1 MKDFVIEKYIKE
13 ESVSTPLK
21 FLNSLMGNDILFS
34 DSFKKVKPYS
44 LKTIFA
50 DIVDINKFKND
61 YPLTD
66 ITTIIQTEYFR
77 DYFMD
82 FINVGY
88 DKLFTDKNWEESEK
102 RLLIKS
108 NIYSGLWI
116 NYGKTQKLQN

>member
-13 ESVSTPLK
+13 ESVSTSLK
-21 FLNSLMGNDILFS
+21 FFDSLSGNDILFS
-34 DSFKKVKPYS
+34 DSFKKIKPSS
-44 LKTIFA
+44 LATIFA

-82 FINVGY
+82 FINIGY

-102 RLLIKS
+102 RFLENPAYHFRK
-108 NIYSGLWI
+108 
-116 NYGKTQKLQN
+116 

>member
-13 ESVSTPLK
+13 ESVSAPLR
-21 FLNSLMGNDILFS
+21 FLDSLTGNDILFS
-34 DSFKKVKPYS
+34 DSFKKIRPIS
-44 LKTIFA
+44 LKIAFA
-50 DIVDINKFKND
+50 YIVDIDRFRKD

-88 DKLFTDKNWEESEK
+88 DRLFKNKDWEESEK
-102 RLLIKS
+102 RFLKDP
-108 NIYSGLWI
+108 IYSS
-116 NYGKTQKLQN
+116 NF

>member
-13 ESVSTPLK
+13 ESVSTLLK
-21 FLNSLMGNDILFS
+21 FLNSLSGNDILFS
-34 DSFKKVKPYS
+34 DSFKKIKPSS
-44 LKTIFA
+44 LATIFA
-50 DIVDINKFKND
+50 GIVDINKFKND

-102 RLLIKS
+102 KISYKV
-108 NIYSGLWI
+108 
-116 NYGKTQKLQN
+116 

>member
-13 ESVSTPLK
+13 ESISTPLK
-21 FLNSLMGNDILFS
+21 FLDSLRGNDILFS
-34 DSFKKVKPYS
+34 DSFKKIKPSS
-44 LKTIFA
+44 LSTIFA
-50 DIVDINKFKND
+50 NIVDINKFKND

-82 FINVGY
+82 FINIGY

-102 RLLIKS
+102 ILERTNRW
-108 NIYSGLWI
+108 NI
-116 NYGKTQKLQN
+116 

>member
-21 FLNSLMGNDILFS
+21 FLNSLTGNDILFS
-34 DSFKKVKPYS
+34 DSFKKIKPYS

-82 FINVGY
+82 FINIGY
-88 DKLFTDKNWEESEK
+88 DRLFKNKDWEESEK
-102 RLLIKS
+102 TLEDPAYHFRK
-108 NIYSGLWI
+108 
-116 NYGKTQKLQN
+116 